1 MDVHVHL
8 ARYFGICKHMDV
20 QSSSL
25 SATAKRYAEQVAAG
39 EILACRGVQR
49 ARQPLAGELIQLE
62 PWQAF
67 ILTTVF
73 GWVREDGQRRFRRS

>member
-8 ARYFGICKHMDV
+8 ARYVRICKHMDV

-25 SATAKRYAEQVAAG
+25 SATAKRYAEQVMAG

-49 ARQPLAGELIQLE
+49 AR
-62 PWQAF
+62 
-67 ILTTVF
+67 
-73 GWVREDGQRRFRRS
+73 

>member
-39 EILACRGVQR
+39 EILACHGSKRSD
-49 ARQPLAGELIQLE
+49 PLGHHRIRTAGSSAFDDTVKLIKQF
-62 PWQAF
+62 AA
-67 ILTTVF
+67 
-73 GWVREDGQRRFRRS
+73 

>member
-8 ARYFGICKHMDV
+8 ARYFRICKYMDV

-39 EILACRGVQR
+39 EILAYHG
-49 ARQPLAGELIQLE
+49 
-62 PWQAF
+62 
-67 ILTTVF
+67 
-73 GWVREDGQRRFRRS
+73 S

>member
-39 EILACRGVQR
+39 EILAYHG
-49 ARQPLAGELIQLE
+49 
-62 PWQAF
+62 
-67 ILTTVF
+67 
-73 GWVREDGQRRFRRS
+73 S

>member
-8 ARYFGICKHMDV
+8 ARYFRICKHMDV

-39 EILACRGVQR
+39 EILACHGSKRSDPCWAATGFEPYLTLRGN
-49 ARQPLAGELIQLE
+49 
-62 PWQAF
+62 
-67 ILTTVF
+67 
-73 GWVREDGQRRFRRS
+73 